1 MASLKDVVFKLRDI
15 EPDMESAWNEAFHSI
30 RTDCNIEVS
39 IRIILQELKECRLNC
54 FQSLLRS

>member
-15 EPDMESAWNEAFHSI
+15 EPVMESTWNEVFHSI

-39 IRIILQELKECRLNC
+39 IRIILHKLEERRLNC
-54 FQSLLRS
+54 FQSLLRL